1 MSMTSTPRPMMG
13 RAHEGYVHDV
23 MLWSGQRSFVRA
35 AADFVRQGVVAGEL
49 ALVALPAVRLRAVRA
64 ALGEAAAQV
73 RFAEMETLGANPAC
87 LIQAWVDFVA
97 EAGDRPSRGV
107 GEPLWAGR
115 TGVEVTECQLH
126 EALLN
131 DAIPATAPLWLRCP
145 YEVGALTDEVV
156 EEALHTHPWVA
167 DSDGLARTNALFG
180 GHDLG
185 AAAFASPLPA
195 APAATIVRAI
205 TPSTIRAVRDLALQV
220 ARACGITDDR
230 AADLGLALHELG
242 VNSVLHGRGRGTL
255 RLWRTS
261 QALVCEVTDQGVVA
275 DPLAGRLAPGTEEL
289 DGRGLWMVNQ
299 LCDLVQLRSSAA
311 GTTVRVHTWL

>member
-1 MSMTSTPRPMMG
+1 MSMTSTPSPMME
-13 RAHEGYVHDV
+13 RAHDGYLHDV
-23 MLWSGQRSFVRA
+23 MLWSGQRSFVAA
-35 AADFVRQGVVAGEL
+35 AADFVRQGVLAGEV

-64 ALGEAAAQV
+64 ALGEAAGQV

-87 LIQAWVDFVA
+87 IIQAWVDFVA

-115 TGVEVTECQLH
+115 SGVEVSECQLH
-126 EALLN
+126 DALLN
-131 DAIPATAPLWLRCP
+131 DAIPAAAPLWLRCP
-145 YEVGALTDEVV
+145 YEVDALADEVV
-156 EEALHTHPWVA
+156 QQALHTHPWVA
-167 DSDGLARTNALFG
+167 DTDGSALANDSFG

-185 AAAFASPLPA
+185 ATAFASALPA
-195 APAATIVRAI
+195 APPATIVRAI
-205 TPSTIRAVRDLALQV
+205 TPDTIRAVRDLALQV
-220 ARACGITDDR
+220 ARVCGISDDR

-242 VNSVLHGRGRGTL
+242 VNSVVHGRGTGTL

-261 QALVCEVTDQGVVA
+261 QALVCEVTDEGVVA
-275 DPLAGRLAPGTEEL
+275 DPLAGRLAPGTEEP

-311 GTTVRVHTWL
+311 GTAVRVHTWL